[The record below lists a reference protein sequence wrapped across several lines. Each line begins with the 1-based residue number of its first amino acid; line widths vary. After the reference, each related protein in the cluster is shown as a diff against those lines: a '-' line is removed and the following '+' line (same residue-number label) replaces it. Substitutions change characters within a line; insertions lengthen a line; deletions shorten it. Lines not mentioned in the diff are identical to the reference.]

1 MKLAVRW
8 PKRQQ
13 AQPSEDRSDVTV
25 KDHKFA
31 IRYSAI
37 KAQNSLLFLC
47 ILLLSVDKICRTPLS
62 AL

>member
-25 KDHKFA
+25 KEGKFA

-37 KAQNSLLFLC
+37 KAQNSLLFL
-47 ILLLSVDKICRTPLS
+47 
-62 AL
+62 